1 MKWKWISFVR
11 IMRFFERYSAKFST
25 IFSKRQFP
33 QTSALFIS
41 QHVQPPMRAVHVWDN
56 GNGGRSCWTWRRFS
70 SFKWQVVFLPHPSS
84 HSSTFPITPFPR
96 GITQSWLLLLITH
109 GSQKCSSCLEKWD
122 HCRAGGSAA
131 ADELGEKW
139 KLIKSF
145 KLAWKTK
152 EREIW
157 SFGEGI
163 SGTFPTDLC

>member
-1 MKWKWISFVR
+1 MLNMKEISLIQVAG
-11 IMRFFERYSAKFST
+11 SVS
-25 IFSKRQFP
+25 
-33 QTSALFIS
+33 
-41 QHVQPPMRAVHVWDN
+41 PP
-56 GNGGRSCWTWRRFS
+56 S
-70 SFKWQVVFLPHPSS
+70 PHSSS

-109 GSQKCSSCLEKWD
+109 GPQKCSSCLEKWD

-152 EREIW
+152 EREI
-157 SFGEGI
+157 
-163 SGTFPTDLC
+163 